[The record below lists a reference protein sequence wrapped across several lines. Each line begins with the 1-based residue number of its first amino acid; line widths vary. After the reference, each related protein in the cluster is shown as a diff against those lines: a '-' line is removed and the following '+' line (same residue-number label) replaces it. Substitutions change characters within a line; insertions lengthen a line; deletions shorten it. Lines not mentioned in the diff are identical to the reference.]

1 LSARGL
7 AILAAVLAA
16 GCGRCGG
23 ASSGSAE
30 PGSRTVALVQGE
42 PITSE
47 AVRRELAQAIGGTAT
62 MEGDPAVAR
71 RRVLE
76 DLVDR
81 ALLLQEARARSIVV
95 GEDQVERAFLRVRS
109 EYPGSHFDDLLAK
122 ERLSQSELRARLKEQ
137 LTIEKLFHD
146 EVFPQLRVTDAEV
159 ERYFTDHAAEFQAP
173 EMVRVSQI
181 VVATRDEAAQ
191 LRDRLRRE
199 PQNFADLARRLSI
212 APEGKNGGDLGFIVR
227 GGGFP
232 EVFDLCFTLPRN
244 VVSDVTPSP
253 YGFHLFKVTDKK
265 PAQRQTLEQVR
276 GQILERLSREKR
288 ARAQVEY
295 LATLRKRASIEIDE
309 KALATVTP

>member
-1 LSARGL
+1 MRHGLVLSAV
-7 AILAAVLAA
+7 VLAA
-16 GCGRCGG
+16 ACGRCGG
-23 ASSGSAE
+23 ASSRPAD
-30 PGSRTVALVQGE
+30 PAARTVALVQGE
-42 PITSE
+42 PITGE
-47 AVRRELAQAIGGTAT
+47 AVRRELAQSFEGNAT
-62 MEGDPAVAR
+62 LEGSPDVAR
-71 RRVLE
+71 RRILD

-137 LTIEKLFHD
+137 LTIEKLFRD
-146 EVFPQLRVTDAEV
+146 EVFPQIRVTDAEV
-159 ERYFTDHAAEFQAP
+159 ERHYTEHVSEYQAP
-173 EMVRVSQI
+173 EQVRVSQI
-181 VVATRDEAAQ
+181 VVGTRDEAVQ

-212 APEGKNGGDLGFIVR
+212 APEGRNGGDLGYIAR
-227 GGGFP
+227 GSGFP
-232 EVFDLCFTLPRN
+232 EVFDLCFALPRN

-253 YGFHLFKVTDKK
+253 YGFHLFKVIDKR

-276 GQILERLSREKR
+276 GQIVERLGREKR

-295 LATLRKRASIEIDE
+295 LGALRKRATIEIDE
-309 KALATVTP
+309 KALATVIP